1 MLMSPPPIS
10 CSSSE
15 SYSMLISKHLGER
28 QLARP
33 GSGARPRGHFL
44 EGAGRALPQASGAA
58 LAPSGAEGPPLS
70 RAGPVARPGAWDPPP
85 PLLRSRLQCS
95 R

>member
-1 MLMSPPPIS
+1 MLMSPPPVS

-33 GSGARPRGHFL
+33 GSGSGARPRGHFL
-44 EGAGRALPQASGAA
+44 EGAGRALP
-58 LAPSGAEGPPLS
+58 PL
-70 RAGPVARPGAWDPPP
+70 PD
-85 PLLRSRLQCS
+85 
-95 R
+95 